1 MDRIQKF
8 ISDIDKIKKHYRAE
22 HPSYDG
28 QAVCNQIVDF
38 FIRQNKGLEELASSF
53 GEYWFNTYILSS
65 PDSAN
70 EPSEENVLKLSAMQ
84 ALFDLEVAE
93 EDVKFLSREDWKSLC
108 QLTNYEA
115 DSLPL
120 DLLNSMMSVFVDKQA
135 L

>member
-1 MDRIQKF
+1 M
-8 ISDIDKIKKHYRAE
+8 
-22 HPSYDG
+22 
-28 QAVCNQIVDF
+28 
-38 FIRQNKGLEELASSF
+38 L
-53 GEYWFNTYILSS
+53 
-65 PDSAN
+65 
-70 EPSEENVLKLSAMQ
+70 